1 MKISPRSRLPIL
13 LACSMLLST
22 TPGRAADSIEGIWQG
37 QSGPSDNQATLALEI
52 VRSSKGE
59 LDARMYID
67 QIGVYGQA
75 VGMVQRRSRRMY
87 AVPAADMTLT
97 LAKRELQVT
106 GFLRDPKA
114 TVTMVR
120 VFSAPA
126 APPRPKHPAG
136 SEPQWR
142 IRLGGAIFA
151 PVAAAD
157 GIAYVGNTDGVMSAV
172 SISDGKRLWSF
183 AAGRPV
189 FGEALVSAGAL
200 YFVCDNGY
208 LFRLDRTT
216 GKETWRYDLG
226 DARTTRVLPDPYVYD
241 YDYRSPRPVLS
252 GDTLFVGSG
261 DGTFH
266 AVNASTGARVW
277 HIDGNAAIR
286 SSAVVAGSLL
296 VFSDVAGRVQAV
308 DQSTGRKRWTFD
320 AKVPATEPALVAGKI
335 IVGAR
340 DSMLYALA
348 PDDGHAI
355 WSQYWWGSWVESTAV
370 GAQGLAYVG
379 SGDLDRVS
387 AIDPAT
393 GRNVWRSDVGGW
405 VLQRPLVTD
414 RYIYVGVSGARRASP
429 IWLPQAS
436 ALMALDRASG
446 RVQWQWSLPDA
457 DGTFLHGF
465 VAAPVEYSGNILIG
479 GVDGTLYAFAAD

>member
-75 VGMVQRRSRRMY
+75 VGMVQRRSRRIY

-308 DQSTGRKRWTFD
+308 DQSTGRKQWTFD

-340 DSMLYALA
+340 DSMLAGLA
-348 PDDGHAI
+348 NFIYGQKYLLGHA
-355 WSQYWWGSWVESTAV
+355 EP
-370 GAQGLAYVG
+370 
-379 SGDLDRVS
+379 R
-387 AIDPAT
+387 DPAALRQRVFGPLTREHLIYLGSLGLLVVIWGLIQAHSLFLAIIPGWFEPSPVILAMHVITACLLT
-393 GRNVWRSDVGGW
+393 GILWFMPSMHVRAIRTCASKRNTCSCA
-405 VLQRPLVTD
+405 TA
-414 RYIYVGVSGARRASP
+414 ISTRRA
-429 IWLPQAS
+429 A
-436 ALMALDRASG
+436 
-446 RVQWQWSLPDA
+446 
-457 DGTFLHGF
+457 
-465 VAAPVEYSGNILIG
+465 
-479 GVDGTLYAFAAD
+479 